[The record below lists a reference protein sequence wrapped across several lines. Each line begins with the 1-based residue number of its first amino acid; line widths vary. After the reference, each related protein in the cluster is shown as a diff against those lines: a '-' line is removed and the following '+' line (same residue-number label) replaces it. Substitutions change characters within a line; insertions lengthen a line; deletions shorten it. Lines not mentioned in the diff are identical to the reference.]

1 MIKLNLQNSS
11 APNTG
16 CGLKPLQ
23 ANRIG
28 SADPVNFAA
37 AANKTDRYIDKFLK
51 SKSGL
56 KILKLADIN
65 PTLFSLGI
73 ATAVSTTLRPATLM
87 VVPGAKKEDKKY
99 AAIKSIISAFV
110 TLATQGLIFYPLG
123 VAMKKLGEKAE
134 NAPKS
139 TKFPYKIKTPKFE
152 ACNYFLNNA
161 LGFFVAIA
169 ATLVMVKVV
178 GAIMNKIMPPKTD
191 TSLKEA
197 TKGGKQS

>member
-1 MIKLNLQNSS
+1 MNKLNFQNSS

-16 CGLKPLQ
+16 CGLKSLQ
-23 ANRIG
+23 TNRIR

-37 AANKTDRYIDKFLK
+37 AANTTDRYIDKFLK
-51 SKSGL
+51 SKGGL

-99 AAIKSIISAFV
+99 AAIKSIISAIV

-123 VAMKKLGEKAE
+123 VAMKKLGEKADS
-134 NAPKS
+134 APKS
-139 TKFPYKIKTPKFE
+139 TTFPYKIKTPKFE

-161 LGFFVAIA
+161 LGFFVTIA

-178 GAIMNKIMPPKTD
+178 GAIMNKIMPPKN
-191 TSLKEA
+191 EA
-197 TKGGKQS
+197 KKGGKQS

>member
-16 CGLKPLQ
+16 CGLKSLQ
-23 ANRIG
+23 TNRIG
-28 SADPVNFAA
+28 IADPVNFAA
-37 AANKTDRYIDKFLK
+37 AASTTDRYIDKFLK

-99 AAIKSIISAFV
+99 ASVKSIISAFV

-161 LGFFVAIA
+161 LGFFVTIA

-178 GAIMNKIMPPKTD
+178 GAIMNKIMPPKND
-191 TSLKEA
+191 TPQKEA
-197 TKGGKQS
+197 LKGGKQV